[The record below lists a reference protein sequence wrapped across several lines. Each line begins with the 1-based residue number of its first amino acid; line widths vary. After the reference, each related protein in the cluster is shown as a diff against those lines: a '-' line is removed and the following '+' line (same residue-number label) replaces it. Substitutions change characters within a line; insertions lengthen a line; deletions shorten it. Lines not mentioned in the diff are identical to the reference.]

1 MSVLRRRFPKAFV
14 ERYSQF
20 IPDFGAFLDAMHRPL
35 RRTFRV
41 NTLKATR
48 GQVMDLMAD
57 LNPEPLPWFELGF
70 SLPESGDSPG
80 EGTRPR
86 SDATNASRM
95 CPQREDSPHFPSIG
109 KRIEHFIGLIYVQ
122 EAASMAPPLV
132 LRPQPGE
139 RVLDIAAA
147 PGSKT
152 TEMSAMM
159 GNTGIIISNDPSP
172 TRVRGLIGNVDR
184 AGCLN
189 VAVCRMDGLALAKA
203 VAGTCDRVLVD
214 APCSSEGTIR
224 KSRQALDRWSVVA
237 IRRFPAIQRRL
248 ILAGYLALRP
258 GGVMVYSTCTVAP
271 EENESVVAHLLAGH
285 PEAELLEADLPGM
298 KMRPGLVEWEHERFP
313 DSVSLCRRILPQD
326 NDTEP
331 FFLALI
337 RKGDPSPHPSPPRGE
352 GERSEGEESADQ
364 GA

>member
-1 MSVLRRRFPKAFV
+1 MLRRRFPKAFV
-14 ERYSQF
+14 ERYSRF
-20 IPDFGAFLDAMHRPL
+20 IPDFDAFLDAMRRPL

-41 NTLKATR
+41 NTHKATR
-48 GQVMDLMAD
+48 EQVLELMAD
-57 LNPEPLPWFELGF
+57 LKPEPLPWFELGF
-70 SLPESGDSPG
+70 SLARDMTESGSTDSD
-80 EGTRPR
+80 RV
-86 SDATNASRM
+86 
-95 CPQREDSPHFPSIG
+95 PSTGLG
-109 KRIEHFIGLIYVQ
+109 KRIEHFTGLIYVQ
-122 EAASMAPPLV
+122 EAASMVPPLV

-139 RVLDIAAA
+139 RVMDIAAA

-159 GNTGIIISNDPSP
+159 RNTGLIISNDPSP

-189 VAVCRMDGLALAKA
+189 VVVCRMDGVSLGRA

-224 KSRQALDRWSVVA
+224 KSPQALDRWSVAA
-237 IRRFPAIQRRL
+237 IERFPSIQRRL
-248 ILAGYLALRP
+248 ILAGYLALKP

-271 EENESVVAHLLAGH
+271 EENESVVAHLLSRQ
-285 PEAELLEADLPGM
+285 PEAEVLEAGLPGLV
-298 KMRPGLVEWEHERFP
+298 MRPGLAEWERESFP
-313 DSVSLCRRILPQD
+313 EAVTQCRRILPQD

-337 RKGDPSPHPSPPRGE
+337 RRP
-352 GERSEGEESADQ
+352 A
-364 GA
+364 

>member
-1 MSVLRRRFPKAFV
+1 MRRTFPKAFV

-20 IPDFGAFLDAMHRPL
+20 IPDFDAFLDAMQRPL

-48 GQVMDLMAD
+48 GQVMELMAG
-57 LNPEPLPWFELGF
+57 LNPEPLPWFDLGF
-70 SLPESGDSPG
+70 SLAQG
-80 EGTRPR
+80 EGL
-86 SDATNASRM
+86 
-95 CPQREDSPHFPSIG
+95 G

-132 LRPQPGE
+132 LQPQPGE

-152 TEMSAMM
+152 TEMAAMM
-159 GNTGIIISNDPSP
+159 QNTGIVISNDPSP

-189 VAVCRMDGLALAKA
+189 VAVCRMDGLALGKA

-224 KSRQALDRWSVVA
+224 KSAQALDRWSVAA
-237 IRRFPAIQRRL
+237 IRRFPSIQRRL
-248 ILAGYLALRP
+248 IVAGYLALRP

-271 EENESVVAHLLAGH
+271 EENESVVAHLLARH
-285 PEAELLEADLPGM
+285 PEAEVYAAELPGLL
-298 KMRPGLVEWEHERFP
+298 MRPGLSEWGRESFP
-313 DSVSLCRRILPQD
+313 DAVDRCRRILPQD

-337 RKGDPSPHPSPPRGE
+337 RRP
-352 GERSEGEESADQ
+352 A
-364 GA
+364 

>member
-1 MSVLRRRFPKAFV
+1 MVTLRRRFPSAFI

-20 IPDFGAFLDAMHRPL
+20 IPDFDAFLDAMQRPL

-41 NTLKATR
+41 NTHKATR
-48 GQVMDLMAD
+48 EQILDLMAD

-70 SLPESGDSPG
+70 SLADG
-80 EGTRPR
+80 EGL
-86 SDATNASRM
+86 
-95 CPQREDSPHFPSIG
+95 G

-132 LRPQPGE
+132 LQPQPGE

-159 GNTGIIISNDPSP
+159 QNTGLVISNDPSP

-189 VAVCRMDGLALAKA
+189 VAVCRMDGVSLGRA

-224 KSRQALDRWSVVA
+224 KSAQALDRWSVAA
-237 IRRFPAIQRRL
+237 IERFPSIQKRL
-248 ILAGYLALRP
+248 IVAGYLALKP
-258 GGVMVYSTCTVAP
+258 GGSMVYSTCTVAP
-271 EENESVVAHLLAGH
+271 EENESVVAHLLNRH
-285 PEAELLEADLPGM
+285 PEAEVVAAELPGLA
-298 KMRPGLVEWEHERFP
+298 MRPGLAEWQYERFP
-313 DSVSLCRRILPQD
+313 GPVSNCRRILPQD

-331 FFLALI
+331 FFLAMI
-337 RKGDPSPHPSPPRGE
+337 RRP
-352 GERSEGEESADQ
+352 A
-364 GA
+364 

>member
-1 MSVLRRRFPKAFV
+1 MRRTFPEAFV

-20 IPDFGAFLDAMHRPL
+20 IPDFGAFVEAMQRPL

-48 GQVMDLMAD
+48 DRVLELMAD

-70 SLPESGDSPG
+70 SLPENGYSPP
-80 EGTRPR
+80 E
-86 SDATNASRM
+86 
-95 CPQREDSPHFPSIG
+95 REDARYSPHFPSIG

-132 LRPQPGE
+132 LQPQPGE

-159 GNTGIIISNDPSP
+159 QNTGIIISNDPSP

-184 AGCLN
+184 AGSLN
-189 VAVCRMDGLALAKA
+189 VAVCRMDGMALGRA

-224 KSRQALDRWSVVA
+224 KSRQALDRWSVAA
-237 IRRFPAIQRRL
+237 IRRFPSIQKRL
-248 ILAGYLALRP
+248 ILAGYLALKP

-271 EENESVVAHLLAGH
+271 EENESVVAHLLVRH
-285 PEAELLEADLPGM
+285 PEAEVRAAELPGL
-298 KMRPGLVEWEHERFP
+298 KMRPGLTEWERESFP
-313 DSVSLCRRILPQD
+313 EAVGRCRRILPQD

-331 FFLALI
+331 FFMALI
-337 RKGDPSPHPSPPRGE
+337 R
-352 GERSEGEESADQ
+352 RSA
-364 GA
+364 

>member
-1 MSVLRRRFPKAFV
+1 MTRHTRRFPQEFI

-20 IPDFGAFLDAMHRPL
+20 IPDFDAFLDAMQRPL
-35 RRTFRV
+35 KRTFRV
-41 NTLKATR
+41 NTIKTTREKALE
-48 GQVMDLMAD
+48 LMAD
-57 LNPEPLPWFELGF
+57 LRPEPLPWFDLGF
-70 SLPESGDSPG
+70 SLADG
-80 EGTRPR
+80 EGL
-86 SDATNASRM
+86 
-95 CPQREDSPHFPSIG
+95 G

-139 RVLDIAAA
+139 RVMDIAAA

-159 GNTGIIISNDPSP
+159 QNSGLIISNDPSP

-189 VAVCRMDGLALAKA
+189 VVVCRMDGASLGRC
-203 VAGTCDRVLVD
+203 VAGRCDRVLVD

-224 KSRQALDRWSVVA
+224 KSAQALDRWSVAA
-237 IRRFPAIQRRL
+237 IERFPAIQRRL
-248 ILAGYLALRP
+248 IVAGYHALKP

-271 EENESVVAHLLAGH
+271 EENESVVTYLLERQ
-285 PEAELLEADLPGM
+285 PEAEVSAVELSGLA
-298 KMRPGLVEWEHERFP
+298 MRPGLREWGKEAYP
-313 DSVSLCRRILPQD
+313 DVVSRCRRILPQD

-337 RKGDPSPHPSPPRGE
+337 RRPE
-352 GERSEGEESADQ
+352 
-364 GA
+364 

>member
-1 MSVLRRRFPKAFV
+1 VTVLRRRFPKAFV

-20 IPDFGAFLDAMHRPL
+20 IPDFDAFLDAMQRPL

-48 GQVMDLMAD
+48 ERVLELMVDLK
-57 LNPEPLPWFELGF
+57 PEPLPWFDLGF
-70 SLPESGDSPG
+70 ALPENGDCTARSRAPG
-80 EGTRPR
+80 
-86 SDATNASRM
+86 D
-95 CPQREDSPHFPSIG
+95 CPHFPSIG

-132 LRPQPGE
+132 LDPQPGE

-152 TEMSAMM
+152 TEMAAMM
-159 GNTGIIISNDPSP
+159 ENTGIVISNDPSP

-189 VAVCRMDGLALAKA
+189 VAVCRMDGVSLGRA

-224 KSRQALDRWSVVA
+224 KSAQALDRWSVAA
-237 IRRFPAIQRRL
+237 IERFPSIQKRL
-248 ILAGYLALRP
+248 ILAGYLALKP

-271 EENESVVAHLLAGH
+271 EENEAVVAHLLTRQPEAVLC
-285 PEAELLEADLPGM
+285 EAELPGL
-298 KMRPGLVEWEHERFP
+298 KMRPGLAEWERESFP
-313 DSVSLCRRILPQD
+313 QVVSRCRRILPQD

-337 RKGDPSPHPSPPRGE
+337 RRPE
-352 GERSEGEESADQ
+352 
-364 GA
+364 

>member
-1 MSVLRRRFPKAFV
+1 M
-14 ERYSQF
+14 Q
-20 IPDFGAFLDAMHRPL
+20 RPL

-41 NTLKATR
+41 NTHKATR
-48 GQVMDLMAD
+48 EQVLELMAD
-57 LNPEPLPWFELGF
+57 LRPEPLPWYELGF
-70 SLPESGDSPG
+70 SVPENGDSPS
-80 EGTRPR
+80 E
-86 SDATNASRM
+86 
-95 CPQREDSPHFPSIG
+95 REDARYSPHFPSLG
-109 KRIEHFIGLIYVQ
+109 KRIEHFTGLIYVQ

-132 LRPQPGE
+132 LGPQPGE

-159 GNTGIIISNDPSP
+159 KNTGIIISNDPSP

-189 VAVCRMDGLALAKA
+189 VVVCRMDGLGLGKA

-224 KSRQALDRWSVVA
+224 KSGQALDRWSVAA
-237 IRRFPAIQRRL
+237 IDHFPSIQKRL
-248 ILAGYLALRP
+248 ILAGYLALKP
-258 GGVMVYSTCTVAP
+258 GGSMVYSTCTLAP
-271 EENESVVAHLLAGH
+271 EENESVVGHLLERH
-285 PEAELLEADLPGM
+285 PEAEVVAAELPGLA
-298 KMRPGLVEWEHERFP
+298 MRPGLREWGRESFP
-313 DSVSLCRRILPQD
+313 ETVSRCRRILPQD

-337 RKGDPSPHPSPPRGE
+337 RKPIGN
-352 GERSEGEESADQ
+352 SELRTPNAELRNSGLR
-364 GA
+364 

>member
-1 MSVLRRRFPKAFV
+1 MLRRRFPQTFID
-14 ERYSQF
+14 RYSQF
-20 IPDFGAFLDAMHRPL
+20 IPDFDAFLDAMQRPL

-48 GQVMDLMAD
+48 ERALDLLAD
-57 LNPEPLPWFELGF
+57 LKPEPLPWYQLGF
-70 SLPESGDSPG
+70 SLDEG
-80 EGTRPR
+80 EGL
-86 SDATNASRM
+86 
-95 CPQREDSPHFPSIG
+95 G

-132 LRPQPGE
+132 LQPEPGE

-159 GNTGIIISNDPSP
+159 RNTGLIISNDPSP

-189 VAVCRMDGLALAKA
+189 VVVCRMDGASLGRA

-224 KSRQALDRWSVVA
+224 KSAQALDHWSVVA
-237 IRRFPAIQRRL
+237 IERFPSVQRRL
-248 ILAGYLALRP
+248 IVAGYLALKP

-271 EENESVVAHLLAGH
+271 EENESVVAHLLTRH
-285 PEAELLEADLPGM
+285 PEAEVCSAELPGLVT
-298 KMRPGLVEWEHERFP
+298 RPGLREWSGESFP
-313 DSVSLCRRILPQD
+313 EAVSRCRRILPQD

-331 FFLALI
+331 FFVASI
-337 RKGDPSPHPSPPRGE
+337 RRPI
-352 GERSEGEESADQ
+352 
-364 GA
+364 